1 MLRGL
6 RDAPP
11 PRLLVI
17 LGASG
22 AGKSSFMRA
31 GLLPRLERDDLH
43 FLPLPVI
50 RPERAVLTGDT
61 GLIACLEQALKVA
74 GLEIA
79 SEVAGPAKVAA
90 DTPPIIHQRK
100 SGHFHPSAT

>member
-1 MLRGL
+1 MIGGVSAATLAGPATSLAISRPATLIALDMLRGL

-11 PRLLVI
+11 LRLLVI
-17 LGASG
+17 LRASG

-61 GLIACLEQALKVA
+61 GLIACL
-74 GLEIA
+74 
-79 SEVAGPAKVAA
+79 
-90 DTPPIIHQRK
+90 
-100 SGHFHPSAT
+100 